1 MGLFKVF
8 GKLTDFYGNSMVD
21 GVVCIKDAKM
31 NDVYLT
37 HTDKYGNYS
46 FDVEAGD
53 YVAIS
58 GVKDYIDSK
67 LEYWCWNLPVYQD
80 MKIDMQID
88 RMEVYGMN
96 AFLIQRAI
104 QNSSL
109 MIYFRP
115 MSLTY
120 YHKNK
125 DSIEDMNCK
134 LIEVSPEISKNEVRV
149 LINKKDVNII
159 EMSKITERAMDKDL
173 EGKYLYGYLVQVP
186 IDRIIRSLEYQRVD
200 IELSSFITKEKGQG
214 TMFWRTPPGYQVK

>member
-1 MGLFKVF
+1 
-8 GKLTDFYGNSMVD
+8 
-21 GVVCIKDAKM
+21 
-31 NDVYLT
+31 
-37 HTDKYGNYS
+37 
-46 FDVEAGD
+46 
-53 YVAIS
+53 
-58 GVKDYIDSK
+58 
-67 LEYWCWNLPVYQD
+67 
-80 MKIDMQID
+80 
-88 RMEVYGMN
+88 
-96 AFLIQRAI
+96 
-104 QNSSL
+104 
-109 MIYFRP
+109 

-186 IDRIIRSLEYQRVD
+186 IDRINRSLEYQRVD

>member
-8 GKLTDFYGNSMVD
+8 GKLTDYYGNSMVD

-134 LIEVSPEISKNEVRV
+134 LR
-149 LINKKDVNII
+149 
-159 EMSKITERAMDKDL
+159 
-173 EGKYLYGYLVQVP
+173 
-186 IDRIIRSLEYQRVD
+186 
-200 IELSSFITKEKGQG
+200 
-214 TMFWRTPPGYQVK
+214 

>member
-1 MGLFKVF
+1 MESFKVF
-8 GKLTDFYGNSMVD
+8 GKLTDFYGHSMAD
-21 GVVCIKDAKM
+21 GVVCMKDAKM

-37 HTDKYGNYS
+37 HTDQYGNYS

-53 YVAIS
+53 YVAIG

-88 RMEVYGMN
+88 RMEVYGIN

-104 QNSSL
+104 QNASL

-120 YHKNK
+120 YYKNK
-125 DSIEDMNCK
+125 DSIEDINCK
-134 LIEVSPEISKNEVRV
+134 FIEASPELSKNEVRV
-149 LINKKDVNII
+149 FINKKAVNII
-159 EMSKITERAMDKDL
+159 EMSKIKERAMDKGL
-173 EGKYLYGYLVQVP
+173 EEKYLYGYLVQVP
-186 IDRIIRSLEYQRVD
+186 IDGINRSLEYQRID
-200 IELSSFITKEKGQG
+200 IELSSSITKEKGQG
-214 TMFWRTPPGYQVK
+214 TVFWRTPSGYQLK